1 MRKRSKYRK
10 SEAIL
15 PVVFRFNADSERF
28 LQLIPQD
35 FLADLRDGRGTEGG
49 WHSLAARL
57 NMGMVLAR
65 DHFDAEAVAM
75 MDAALDALTSVYNRH
90 QAIKQWGTTG
100 EEFFAMGNGLNL
112 TDAMQI
118 KCTRRELQDAI
129 NKILPSG
136 GVVA

>member
-15 PVVFRFNADSERF
+15 PVVFRFNADNERN

-35 FLADLRDGRGTEGG
+35 LLAAMRDGRGTEEG

-57 NMGMVLAR
+57 NMGMVLAS
-65 DHFDAEAVAM
+65 DHFDTDDVAM

-90 QAIKQWGTTG
+90 QAIQQWGTTG

-112 TDAMQI
+112 TDAMQL

-129 NKILPSG
+129 NKIMPAG